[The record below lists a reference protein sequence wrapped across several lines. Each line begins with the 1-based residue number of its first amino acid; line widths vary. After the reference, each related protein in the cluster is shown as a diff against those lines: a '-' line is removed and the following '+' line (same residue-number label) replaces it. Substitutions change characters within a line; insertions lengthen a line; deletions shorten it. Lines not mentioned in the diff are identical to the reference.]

1 MIIYSTIEVVLGN
14 RRFSLLWITIILI
27 GFVTEAMDK
36 YTEALAA
43 SDFSKE
49 TGNVD
54 TLVLP
59 ILCNLAACCIQ
70 TGNFRILQRFF
81 EMFDIALHIEL

>member
-1 MIIYSTIEVVLGN
+1 
-14 RRFSLLWITIILI
+14 
-27 GFVTEAMDK
+27 MDK

-70 TGNFRILQRFF
+70 LGDLSALRMIS
-81 EMFDIALHIEL
+81 EVYEIALSKKL

>member
-1 MIIYSTIEVVLGN
+1 MYSTIKAAISNHLVSSE
-14 RRFSLLWITIILI
+14 RIMIISI
-27 GFVTEAMDK
+27 GFITEAMDK

-49 TGNVD
+49 TGNVN
-54 TLVLP
+54 TLVIP

-70 TGNFRILQRFF
+70 IGRYSMIYYIYHYLS
-81 EMFDIALHIEL
+81 M

>member
-1 MIIYSTIEVVLGN
+1 MIT
-14 RRFSLLWITIILI
+14 FI
-27 GFVTEAMDK
+27 GFITEAMDK

-49 TGNVD
+49 TGNVN
-54 TLVLP
+54 TLVIP

-70 TGNFRILQRFF
+70 TGRLIIHLCVNSFLISFSTFLCNS
-81 EMFDIALHIEL
+81 H

>member
-1 MIIYSTIEVVLGN
+1 MIIS
-14 RRFSLLWITIILI
+14 I
-27 GFVTEAMDK
+27 GFITEAMDK

-49 TGNVD
+49 TGNVS
-54 TLVLP
+54 TLVIP

-70 TGNFRILQRFF
+70 TGRSFNILQ
-81 EMFDIALHIEL
+81 MLS

>member
-1 MIIYSTIEVVLGN
+1 MYSTMEIVISNYRV
-14 RRFSLLWITIILI
+14 SILWMKITSI

-70 TGNFRILQRFF
+70 IGNLSAVRISSKVNHILLQIWLR
-81 EMFDIALHIEL
+81 

>member
-1 MIIYSTIEVVLGN
+1 
-14 RRFSLLWITIILI
+14 
-27 GFVTEAMDK
+27 MDK

-70 TGNFRILQRFF
+70 IGDLS
-81 EMFDIALHIEL
+81 ALRMTPEVFHIVLSLKLRRLYLRCAVVHIII